1 VKGHSSAIRRY
12 FVNFDMVEQE
22 KGLEKSNGRAMGE
35 QWEGNGRAMGGQW
48 ESNER
53 AMEEQ

>member
-1 VKGHSSAIRRY
+1 M
-12 FVNFDMVEQE
+12 NFDMVEQE